1 MILLMKRKSRKQY
14 ASPTTDYIELKA
26 ENVLCGSLNAL
37 FTTTLFWDN
46 KINTPFDGGGED
58 W

>member
-1 MILLMKRKSRKQY
+1 MKRKSRKQY
-14 ASPTTDYIELKA
+14 VPPTTDYIELKA

-37 FTTTLFWDN
+37 FTTLFWDN

>member
-1 MILLMKRKSRKQY
+1 MKRKSRKQY

-26 ENVLCGSLNAL
+26 EKVLCGSLNAL